1 MHAIPP
7 PTPEE
12 IHAWGWEMGVEAG
25 RRLADESDAF
35 IGITIPGLDA
45 PAALEIYGRAYLRA
59 IIQGYRTALRQLL
72 RDRADIAADQRRR
85 TPTATP
91 KLNQKG
97 KNDDHAND
105 HV

>member
-59 IIQGYRTALRQLL
+59 LIQGYRTTLRQLL

-85 TPTATP
+85 TTTATP

-97 KNDDHAND
+97 EEQ
-105 HV
+105 

>member
-1 MHAIPP
+1 
-7 PTPEE
+7 
-12 IHAWGWEMGVEAG
+12 MGVEAG

-59 IIQGYRTALRQLL
+59 LIQGYRTTLRQLL

-85 TPTATP
+85 TTTAAP

-97 KNDDHAND
+97 KNDDHAHD

>member
-1 MHAIPP
+1 MSTIPP

-25 RRLADESDAF
+25 RLLADESDAF

-59 IIQGYRTALRQLL
+59 LIQGYRTALRRYL

-85 TPTATP
+85 SVSTTPR
-91 KLNQKG
+91 LNQKG
-97 KNDDHAND
+97 EDR
-105 HV
+105 

>member
-1 MHAIPP
+1 MSTIPP

-25 RRLADESDAF
+25 RRLADESNAF

-59 IIQGYRTALRQLL
+59 LIQGYRTALRRYL

-85 TPTATP
+85 PVSTTPR
-91 KLNQKG
+91 LNQKG
-97 KNDDHAND
+97 EDR
-105 HV
+105 

>member
-35 IGITIPGLDA
+35 IGVTTSSLDT
-45 PAALEIYGRAYLRA
+45 PAALEIYSRAYLRA
-59 IIQGYRTALRQLL
+59 LIQGYRTALRRYL

-85 TPTATP
+85 SVSTTPR
-91 KLNQKG
+91 LNQKG
-97 KNDDHAND
+97 EDR
-105 HV
+105 

>member
-1 MHAIPP
+1 MSTIPP

-35 IGITIPGLDA
+35 IGVTTSSLDT
-45 PAALEIYGRAYLRA
+45 PAALEIYSRAYLRA
-59 IIQGYRTALRQLL
+59 LIQGYRTALRQLL

-85 TPTATP
+85 SVSTTP

-97 KNDDHAND
+97 KDQ
-105 HV
+105 

>member
-45 PAALEIYGRAYLRA
+45 PAALEIYGHAYLRA
-59 IIQGYRTALRQLL
+59 LIQGYRTTLRKLL

>member
-1 MHAIPP
+1 MSTIPP

-35 IGITIPGLDA
+35 IGVTTSSLDI
-45 PAALEIYGRAYLRA
+45 PAALEIYSRAYLRA
-59 IIQGYRTALRQLL
+59 LIQGYRTALRRYL

-85 TPTATP
+85 TTTATP
-91 KLNQKG
+91 KLNQRG
-97 KNDDHAND
+97 EDR
-105 HV
+105 